1 LADHARTVFR
11 SVVEAIMT
19 DQIWRAV

>member
-1 LADHARTVFR
+1 M
-11 SVVEAIMT
+11 IMD

>member
-1 LADHARTVFR
+1 M
-11 SVVEAIMT
+11 IMT